1 MMGDFKYGV
10 LADFLGEHWA
20 LFVGFAKHYGV
31 GEDECEALI
40 KALREQAGR

>member
-20 LFVGFAKHYGV
+20 LFVGFADQHGV
-31 GEDECEALI
+31 SEDECEALI
-40 KALREQAGR
+40 KALEQQAGR

>member
-1 MMGDFKYGV
+1 MGDLKYGV
-10 LADFLGEHWA
+10 LVGFLTEFWT

-40 KALREQAGR
+40 KALRQQAGR